1 MSKPTDI
8 MAWMQ
13 RAYIDANPAPWYR
26 KIFLRIRL
34 FIERKFKRVKNTP
47 GAKMI
52 EELDEMEADNKLRRL
67 HEAGLALAIKQEAL
81 TRQQRA
87 RMLDSL

>member
-1 MSKPTDI
+1 MSGQTDI

-13 RAYIDANPAPWYR
+13 KVYIDAHPAPWYR
-26 KIFLRIRL
+26 KIALRFRL
-34 FIERKFKRVKNTP
+34 LIERKFRKIKNAP
-47 GAKMI
+47 GAQM
-52 EELDEMEADNKLRRL
+52 LDALEAEDKARRLAKLRD
-67 HEAGLALAIKQEAL
+67 AGLAQTIKQEAL